1 MLQFEAPKENSNY
14 IKVIGVGG
22 GGTNAIN
29 HMYNKGIEG
38 VDFIVCNTDQ
48 KSIDASP
55 IQNKI
60 KIGKDGLGAGN
71 CPDKAKQAAIRAEL
85 EIKEMLGNNTQ
96 MLFIAA
102 GMGGGTGTG
111 AAPIIAKFA
120 KEIEFTNED
129 GEKVED
135 EILVVAIVTLPL
147 SFEGKRR
154 KEQAEEGIRNLK
166 EYVDAIIVVNTDK
179 IRERGNIPLPRMFPM
194 ADDVLLTAAKGIA
207 EIITS
212 NAYISVDFRDVQSV
226 MADSGVAIMGT
237 GTGYGQGEDRALE
250 AIKQAATSDLLNDCE
265 IKGTKNM
272 LLYITTS
279 PDEEHSITM
288 DEYAII
294 AEYIQSQ
301 TGNEPDI
308 IWGLKYDESYQ
319 DRIDITLVA
328 TGFEE
333 KEIYNPYERNNNI
346 VKKELTIE
354 EPKKEVKAEIKAEV
368 KVETAVDLIKKAEQ
382 EIASAPFLIK
392 AEVQQ
397 EEIFAET
404 SQSSSRPLR
413 KELDLSPDSFH
424 PTARTNDKPVSNET
438 IVDISVAGIERLKAQ
453 SEIAVETIEQ
463 ERPAIN
469 SSQSNSGYDNRIAPR
484 QPISTNPYYKE
495 DQEKIMMERQAR
507 MEEFS
512 RKMKDKNG
520 LDEMLN
526 TPAYQQYNIDIPI
539 AKHSSLRESSSL
551 QVDSSGITT
560 NSNPYIHSNPD

>member
-48 KSIDASP
+48 KSLDASP

-71 CPDKAKQAAIRAEL
+71 CPEKARAAAVTAEE
-85 EIKEMLGNNTQ
+85 EIKQMLSNNTQ

-111 AAPIIAKFA
+111 AAPIIAKYA
-120 KEIEFTNED
+120 KEIEFKND
-129 GEKVED
+129 LGEKLDD

-154 KEQAEEGIRNLK
+154 KEQAEQGIRNLK
-166 EYVDAIIVVNTDK
+166 EVVDAIIVVNTDK

-212 NAYISVDFRDVQSV
+212 NAYIMVDFRDVQSV
-226 MADSGVAIMGT
+226 MANSGVAIMGT
-237 GTGYGQGEDRALE
+237 GSGYGSGEERALE
-250 AIKQAATSDLLNDCE
+250 AIQQAATSDLLNDCE
-265 IKGTKNM
+265 IRGTKNM

-279 PDEEHSITM
+279 PDEEYSITM

-294 AEYIQSQ
+294 AEYLQSQ

-308 IWGLKYDESYQ
+308 IWGLKYDETYQ

-346 VKKELTIE
+346 KKPLVIE
-354 EPKKEVKAEIKAEV
+354 EPKKETV
-368 KVETAVDLIKKAEQ
+368 VDVIKKAEA
-382 EIASAPFLIK
+382 EIANAPFIVK
-392 AEVQQ
+392 NETKQTEV
-397 EEIFAET
+397 FAE
-404 SQSSSRPLR
+404 SQSNQRPVR
-413 KELDLSPDSFH
+413 KELDVAPDYFSPISSTRDN
-424 PTARTNDKPVSNET
+424 TVSNDNIT
-438 IVDISVAGIERLKAQ
+438 DNSVLGIEMIRPQ
-453 SEIAVETIEQ
+453 SQTIIEVEEK
-463 ERPAIN
+463 PLNN
-469 SSQSNSGYDNRIAPR
+469 SDTKNGLETRITPR
-484 QPISTNPYYKE
+484 EPISTNPFYK
-495 DQEKIMMERQAR
+495 DNNEKLFEERQKR
-507 MEEFS
+507 MELFS
-512 RKMKDKNG
+512 QMMKDKNG
-520 LDEMLN
+520 LEEVIKK
-526 TPAYQQYNIDIPI
+526 PAYQQYNMEINT
-539 AKHSSLRESSSL
+539 KNHSDARESSSL
-551 QVDSSGITT
+551 NFDKGEFTT
-560 NSNPYIHSNPD
+560 QDNPYIHSNPD